1 MPLDYVSELIYHV
14 CCFYI
19 LVTGS
24 SILMAVPFGYL
35 VCWHIFRHTT
45 GFYLQEAGSKICLY
59 SRCWTE
65 GSPRFL
71 WRSSKVWESLERKE
85 WKFDLICRS
94 NDLNVFFYP
103 HLHPICCLWCSWNSN
118 LVQGKYRY
126 DSQAS
131 SKLQWPEHWDSSRV
145 SILIFMWKS
154 AYFYFYIWFKIC
166 YLLKIEVD
174 WFCQRAFQCIWEV
187 SWLPVAKGICCLGVL
202 SNQFIHCLS
211 YSLNRAF
218 LYLYFLGSDES
229 EYWLPMPEEIWF
241 LF

>member
-131 SKLQWPEHWDSSRV
+131 SKLQWPEHWHSSRV

-166 YLLKIEVD
+166 YLFMIEVD
-174 WFCQRAFQCIWEV
+174 CLCQHSSAFER
-187 SWLPVAKGICCLGVL
+187 SLGFRLQKVFVVHSAISL
-202 SNQFIHCLS
+202 SI
-211 YSLNRAF
+211 A
-218 LYLYFLGSDES
+218 YL
-229 EYWLPMPEEIWF
+229 
-241 LF
+241 